1 MSNFT
6 VADVINV
13 IAESKSEINL
23 DSFKYTKISKG
34 VEQVGQVSASDKL
47 KLATDIASAKNAV
60 EVKKIVDE
68 ASKLAYE
75 KSHLD
80 FKWDSNNQVIKSISY
95 HETRPNISM
104 SFVIDGKVHLPSD
117 SPSNLPKDFGTNI
130 YRNFN
135 IVHDGILNIS
145 SMIVKMDDVTYNK
158 LLANGV
164 VMQIVGKDEYL
175 IDLTSIPISM
185 TSKNDLKASEVAQN
199 AYATMIN
206 KSIIKVCKAFLDD
219 VNPVNHSNYIVS
231 QYGDESA
238 EYLSNLGITDKGF
251 SPKTQQKSSGSVIDV
266 KEFLIKFKGISTLPS
281 FNAFMKKM
289 KENKKL
295 NNGDMLLKTVYDEC
309 VDKLKKM
316 KKKDFIDWLKNR
328 IDNSEMEIKKYS
340 KWFSEIKFDILI
352 CNKWF
357 SEFNDKNDCHIEYNG
372 IDVEFLTK
380 ESTIEI

>member
-158 LLANGV
+158 LLVNGV

-185 TSKNDLKASEVAQN
+185 TSKNDLKANEVAQN

-219 VNPVNHSNYIVS
+219 VNPVNNSNYIVS

-316 KKKDFIDWLKNR
+316 EKKDFIDWLKNR

-357 SEFNDKNDCHIEYNG
+357 SEFNGKNDCHIEYNG